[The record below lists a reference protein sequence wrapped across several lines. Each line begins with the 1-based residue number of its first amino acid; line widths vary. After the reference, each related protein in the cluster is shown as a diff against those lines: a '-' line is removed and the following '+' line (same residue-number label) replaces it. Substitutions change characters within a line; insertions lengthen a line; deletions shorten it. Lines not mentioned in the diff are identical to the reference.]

1 MSELQQPFVADL
13 RRAADGLAHAQA
25 SGLAVEA
32 MAVSM
37 YVRDIADAL
46 YCLRLTRHAELA
58 ERLARQATS
67 GFPNLQDL
75 FVVFS
80 QLVAELLQALE
91 GGDFDAATS
100 LGPEH
105 HQQLA
110 RLAAELSGQGEAA
123 IDLSGLAYRATD
135 QLPDPMIQQAD
146 AQVTHGDSDDID
158 LSDMQG
164 LVYFQ
169 GNSNDL
175 VESDNAQAAAADAN
189 DAASPGLS
197 IYDRTR
203 GLQRLQ
209 AMAQF
214 LGDSGSDELAR
225 RGQLMLADH
234 ADWMV
239 GIGQELLAKRLYG
252 LSRTLDLGD
261 LRADSDV
268 VDYLVAML
276 GQLPQPSKITG
287 SVQSQTLFI
296 ELADIPANAPALER
310 INQAMQVVN
319 GRLQPVD
326 NGLWMILPKS
336 LSRLRVVPFMRG
348 GQRYAISWAQFLSAE
363 TCTKPRGVDLLGEV
377 DAPRLRI
384 HGQSGAEPFVLY
396 ADAVLPFTV
405 ANAFVL
411 PQVVAAPEWVAGVL
425 VGEDAQLMSWL
436 IPT

>member
-1 MSELQQPFVADL
+1 MSDLQQPFVADL

-25 SGLAVEA
+25 SGLAVDA

-46 YCLRLTRHAELA
+46 YCLRLTRHGELA
-58 ERLARQATS
+58 ERLVRQANS

-75 FVVFS
+75 FAVFS
-80 QLVAELLQALE
+80 DLVAELLQALE
-91 GGDFDAATS
+91 SGHFDASTS

-135 QLPDPMIQQAD
+135 QLADPMVQQA
-146 AQVTHGDSDDID
+146 DSDDID

-175 VESDNAQAAAADAN
+175 PETDAAQAAAADVN
-189 DAASPGLS
+189 DAAAPGLS

-203 GLQRLQ
+203 GLQKLQ

>member
-1 MSELQQPFVADL
+1 
-13 RRAADGLAHAQA
+13 
-25 SGLAVEA
+25 

-37 YVRDIADAL
+37 YTRDISDAL
-46 YCLRLTRHAELA
+46 YCLRLTRHGELA
-58 ERLARQATS
+58 ERLARQANS
-67 GFPNLQDL
+67 GFPNLQEL
-75 FVVFS
+75 FNVFS
-80 QLVAELLQALE
+80 GLIAELMQALE
-91 GGDFDAATS
+91 SGQFDSSAS
-100 LGPEH
+100 LGPAH

-110 RLAAELSGQGEAA
+110 RLAADLSGRGDAA

-146 AQVTHGDSDDID
+146 AQVAQPDGDDID
-158 LSDMQG
+158 LSNMQG

-169 GNSNDL
+169 GSSNEL
-175 VESDNAQAAAADAN
+175 VEGDSAQAVPADSG
-189 DAASPGLS
+189 DGVSPGLS

-214 LGDSGSDELAR
+214 LSDSGSDELAR

-268 VDYLVAML
+268 ADYLVAML

-296 ELADIPANAPALER
+296 ELADIPANSPTLER
-310 INQAMQVVN
+310 INQAMQVLN
-319 GRLQPVD
+319 GRLQPTES
-326 NGLWMILPKS
+326 GLWMILPKS

-363 TCTKPRGVDLLGEV
+363 SCTKPRGVDLLGEV
-377 DAPRLRI
+377 EAPRLRI

-396 ADAVLPFTV
+396 ADAVLAFTV

-411 PQVVAAPEWVAGVL
+411 PQVLAAPEWVAGVL
-425 VGEDAQLMSWL
+425 VGEDAQVMSWL

>member
-13 RRAADGLAHAQA
+13 RRAAEGLAHARA
-25 SGLAVEA
+25 SGLSADA

-46 YCLRLTRHAELA
+46 YCLRLTRHGELA
-58 ERLARQATS
+58 ERLARHATS
-67 GFPNLQDL
+67 GFPNLAELFDL
-75 FVVFS
+75 FS
-80 QLVAELLQALE
+80 QLVSELLQALE
-91 GGDFDAATS
+91 SGSQDAMTS
-100 LGPEH
+100 LGAHH

-110 RLAAELSGQGEAA
+110 RLAAELSGQGGNA

-135 QLPDPMIQQAD
+135 QLPDPMVLAAD
-146 AQVTHGDSDDID
+146 NHVTPATNDDID

-169 GNSNDL
+169 GSSGDL
-175 VESDNAQAAAADAN
+175 PEAESQAGPPLDAS
-189 DAASPGLS
+189 DSPSVGLS

-203 GLQRLQ
+203 GLQKLQ

-234 ADWMV
+234 ADWLV
-239 GIGQELLAKRLYG
+239 GIGQEPLARRLYG

-261 LRADSDV
+261 LRADADV

-296 ELADIPANAPALER
+296 ELADIPTNAAALER

-319 GRLQPVD
+319 GRLQPVE
-326 NGLWMILPKS
+326 NGLWMILPRS
-336 LSRLRVVPFMRG
+336 LSRLRVVPFVRNG
-348 GQRYAISWAQFLSAE
+348 RRYAISWAQFLSAE
-363 TCTKPRGVDLLGEV
+363 TCTKPRAVDLLGEV
-377 DAPRLRI
+377 EHPRLRI

-411 PQVVAAPEWVAGVL
+411 PTVVGAPDWVAGVL